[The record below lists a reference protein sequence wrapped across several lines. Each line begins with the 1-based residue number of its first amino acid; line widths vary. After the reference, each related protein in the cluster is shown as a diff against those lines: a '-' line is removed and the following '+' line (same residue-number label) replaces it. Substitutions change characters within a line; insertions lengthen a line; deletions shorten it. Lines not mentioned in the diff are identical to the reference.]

1 MAGAGGAFAVNGGES
16 VGNATTTTRL
26 TLQMPANSAHRS
38 QIAVSGDLTVQAVN
52 EDTYDSKI
60 DASAIAA
67 ASVTGGLAASTG
79 VADVGVRF
87 GDYTEVDTTSLSVVS
102 NNRFAKDW
110 LH

>member
-1 MAGAGGAFAVNGGES
+1 M
-16 VGNATTTTRL
+16 
-26 TLQMPANSAHRS
+26 
-38 QIAVSGDLTVQAVN
+38 SGDLIVQAVN

-102 NNRFAKDW
+102 NNRFAKT